1 MKLKDVRY
9 VPYEDLR
16 RWWEVDFSVLV
27 TTAVAEATGEVHQS
41 VREAL
46 ASDDWIDS
54 WSDALHFGC
63 GELLN
68 SVERME
74 LLGDSRFSA
83 TRRRSDLMMKRFRE
97 VNQFL
102 KKRQE
107 LQGWEMAPGPNR
119 DSFLSALSILSRHYQ
134 EEFSKLCAEE
144 RLRRGLDERD
154 PLWNLSYRDGLE
166 SVEDGVRL
174 GLLVAPVTPEV
185 RRLISGMPGDVKRAA
200 VTDIKSVDDR
210 NDALRHPLVLRRW
223 SEALSELLREH
234 SELCGIDPHPTI
246 TLPSV
251 DMESLREMGQEEA
264 MKLINRR
271 RFLRALAQ
279 RHRECETHKR
289 QLIREVAL
297 RQEEIKKPWRDAA
310 QAARREI
317 GARHPEELKALME
330 PFSQYCEPGSTVMRK
345 GALPRNERDALIH
358 FLKRKLVDGTL
369 VNLSVKGR
377 EKP

>member
-1 MKLKDVRY
+1 MS
-9 VPYEDLR
+9 YEDLR

-27 TTAVAEATGEVHQS
+27 TTVIAEATGEVHQS

-54 WSDALHFGC
+54 WSDALYFGC

-83 TRRRSDLMMKRFRE
+83 TRRRSDLMMKRFGE
-97 VNQFL
+97 VNQLL
-102 KKRQE
+102 KEKHA
-107 LQGWEMAPGPNR
+107 LQGWEMAPGANK
-119 DSFLSALSILSRHYQ
+119 DSFLAALSILSRHYQ
-134 EEFSKLCAEE
+134 EEFSELCAGE
-144 RLRRGLDERD
+144 RLRRGLAGRD
-154 PLWNLSYRDGLE
+154 PLWNLSYKDGLE

-174 GLLVAPVTPEV
+174 GLLVAPVTPGV
-185 RRLISGMPGDVKRAA
+185 RRLISGGSGEVKKAA
-200 VTDIKSVDDR
+200 ASDIKSVEDR

-223 SEALSELLREH
+223 SEALSELLKEH
-234 SELCGIDPHPTI
+234 SELFGSDPHPTI

-251 DMESLREMGQEEA
+251 DMESLREMGQEDA

-297 RQEEIKKPWRDAA
+297 RQDGIKRPWRDAA
-310 QAARREI
+310 QAARREM
-317 GARHPEELKALME
+317 GARHPEELEALMAS
-330 PFSQYCEPGSTVMRK
+330 FSRYCEPGSTVMRR
-345 GALPRNERDALIH
+345 GVLNRNERDTLVH
-358 FLKRKLVDGTL
+358 NLRRKLADGTL
-369 VNLSVKGR
+369 LDLPVNGR
-377 EKP
+377 ETL